1 MNKQETTKI
10 ITFLAGNYDSIA
22 KKDIN
27 QKNIMVNTWYECLQD
42 IDYKLVQEAIKK
54 SIMESPYPPTIAD
67 IRKGAYELIK
77 GEERTAIDAWN
88 EAHSMISCGLYMTKE
103 EFEAHSPEVKRFFGS
118 VRQVREIAMQDS
130 ETTNTVVK
138 GQFLKQYEAIVE
150 NDRKQAMLPKQ
161 MQEISKLLADK
172 MSIKQIGE

>member
-67 IRKGAYELIK
+67 IRKNAYELVK

-88 EAHSMISCGLYMTKE
+88 EAHSMICNGLYMKQE
-103 EFEAHSPEVKRFFGS
+103 DFELHSPEVKRFFGT
-118 VRQVREIAMQDS
+118 VRQVKELAMQDADVVS
-130 ETTNTVVK
+130 TVVK
-138 GQFLKQYEAIVE
+138 GQFLKQYEAIIE
-150 NDRKQAMLPKQ
+150 NDRKQSMLPKQ

>member
-27 QKNIMVNTWYECLQD
+27 QKNIMVNTWHECLQD

-67 IRKGAYELIK
+67 IRKGAYELVK

-88 EAHSMISCGLYMTKE
+88 EAYSMICSGLYMTQKQFE
-103 EFEAHSPEVKRFFGS
+103 EASPEVKRFFGS
-118 VRQVREIAMQDS
+118 INQVRQLAMEDAD
-130 ETTNTVVK
+130 TTNTVVK

-150 NDRKQAMLPKQ
+150 NNRKQEMLPKQ
-161 MQEISKLLADK
+161 MQDISKMLAEK
-172 MSIKQIGE
+172 MSIKQIED